1 MSERNPRISTDKHL
15 PGSSKQRPVDVE
27 TDDSSGD
34 ESDEYKVPNKCEYP
48 MNSSGY
54 IKVNAIHTV

>member
-1 MSERNPRISTDKHL
+1 VCEKNPRISTDKHL

-27 TDDSSGD
+27 PDDSSGD
-34 ESDEYKVPNKCEYP
+34 DSDEYQLTNKCEYP
-48 MNSSGY
+48 MNGSGY